1 MIALDRLKVN
11 KHSKR
16 VLSIQSHVVSGY
28 AGNKCS
34 VFPLQLNGFE
44 VDVINSVQFSNH
56 TGYEH
61 VRGQRLASSD
71 LKDIFEGLK
80 LNDLINYSHIVTG
93 YVGKVDFLKEIKEIV
108 LECKKINP
116 DLIYVCDPVMGDCGE
131 YYTPKELMPVYRD
144 EIISLADVIT
154 PNAFELGELTGIPI
168 ESEESCLKAID
179 ILHKKYAIKYIVISS
194 GVMHPTDENI
204 FYAYASKLT
213 ENGQYEQ
220 YRFKINKIDIY
231 CVGTGDVFVSL
242 LINWMDVLENDI
254 QQAVCNTISTL
265 QHILQKTNECCED
278 KSLPQDR
285 EIKLIQSR
293 FEILFPT
300 IKIETEK
307 I

>member
-1 MIALDRLKVN
+1 MEVVDCLKAI

-56 TGYEH
+56 TGYQH
-61 VRGQRLASSD
+61 VKGQRLTNND
-71 LKDIFEGLK
+71 LKELFEGLK
-80 LNDLINYSHIVTG
+80 LNNLINYSHIVTG
-93 YVGKVDFLKEIKEIV
+93 YVGKTDFLKEIKEII
-108 LECKKINP
+108 LECKRVNP
-116 DLIYVCDPVMGDCGE
+116 SLIYVCDPVMGDCGE

-154 PNAFELGELTGIPI
+154 PNAFELGELTGITI
-168 ESEESCLKAID
+168 DSENNCLKAID
-179 ILHKKYAIKYIVISS
+179 VIHKKYGIKCVVVSS
-194 GVMHPTDENI
+194 GVNHPTNQSI
-204 FYAYASKLT
+204 FYAYASKLNK
-213 ENGQYEQ
+213 NGQYEQ

-242 LINWMDVLENDI
+242 LINWMDILGDDI
-254 QQAVCNTISTL
+254 QQAVCNTISSL
-265 QHILQKTNECCED
+265 QHILHKTNEYCQD
-278 KSLPQDR
+278 KSLPQNR

-293 FEILFPT
+293 YEILCPS

-307 I
+307 L